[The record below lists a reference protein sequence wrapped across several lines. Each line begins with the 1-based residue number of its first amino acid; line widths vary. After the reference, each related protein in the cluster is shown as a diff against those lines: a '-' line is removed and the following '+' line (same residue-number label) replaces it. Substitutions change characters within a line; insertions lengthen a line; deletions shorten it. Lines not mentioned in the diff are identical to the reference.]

1 MYLVKCYHSDM
12 YVLSTVYEGL
22 EEYSCKY
29 FAVRK
34 EKFAIGDKGD
44 GPLVSPSLSLTSNTN
59 HAFVLRVCVCVCRWS
74 GSALSV
80 AMMR

>member
-1 MYLVKCYHSDM
+1 M

-34 EKFAIGDKGD
+34 EKFAVGDKGA
-44 GPLVSPSLSLTSNTN
+44 GPLVSPSPTPMSNN
-59 HAFVLRVCVCVCRWS
+59 DHAHVLCVCVCRWS